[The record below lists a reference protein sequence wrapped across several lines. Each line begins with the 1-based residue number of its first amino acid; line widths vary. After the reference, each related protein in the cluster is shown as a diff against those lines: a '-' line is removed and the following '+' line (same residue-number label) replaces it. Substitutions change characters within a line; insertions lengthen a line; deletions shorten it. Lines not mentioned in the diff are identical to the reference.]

1 MGLAGFTNA
10 PSISAFV
17 AIGLTV
23 LAIARILTTKDYHL
37 SIWIDDVY
45 RCQILFYFL
54 WTVPLI
60 IGVVLDYI
68 FLKDSGSSGG
78 RAGAGLYSSIVCIL
92 ILVLLVLA
100 QSGNSTFVS
109 HLRRYLN
116 LKIEANT

>member
-23 LAIARILTTKDYHL
+23 LAIARILTTKNYHL

-45 RCQILFYFL
+45 RCQILFSFV

-78 RAGAGLYSSIVCIL
+78 RAGAGFYSSIVCIL
-92 ILVLLVLA
+92 ILVLFGSCTIWKLYFCESPKAVLE
-100 QSGNSTFVS
+100 S
-109 HLRRYLN
+109 
-116 LKIEANT
+116 ED